1 MRLNL
6 LYLGIIFG
14 VFFAFSPAFGQ
25 IQDLSCP
32 SCISILPENIEL
44 YKELFPL
51 IIWTD
56 DSTYDHASAVKLS
69 GHLRPENTFH
79 PVTVTITD
87 PIGNIVTIKQI
98 IPDESGDFAATFD
111 TSSKLWSKD
120 GTYIIKAQSGAETRV
135 FKTKVELIES
145 KGETGPCHFNELV
158 VSANGGTYCIP
169 YEINGGR
176 TTNVEGTLDIKQ
188 KTLSLNIR
196 GTDIESI
203 ILDLPRNIL
212 DAKNPDGTDSDFVVL
227 SKGKPVDYEK
237 LSSDDA
243 SRKIQLTYPPDRKG
257 QFEIV
262 GTSVIPEF
270 GTIAMMILL
279 VTVSSVIV
287 LSRSK
292 LRSLRS
298 V

>member
-1 MRLNL
+1 M
-6 LYLGIIFG
+6 
-14 VFFAFSPAFGQ
+14 
-25 IQDLSCP
+25 
-32 SCISILPENIEL
+32 
-44 YKELFPL
+44 
-51 IIWTD
+51 
-56 DSTYDHASAVKLS
+56 
-69 GHLRPENTFH
+69 
-79 PVTVTITD
+79 
-87 PIGNIVTIKQI
+87 
-98 IPDESGDFAATFD
+98 
-111 TSSKLWSKD
+111 
-120 GTYIIKAQSGAETRV
+120 
-135 FKTKVELIES
+135 
-145 KGETGPCHFNELV
+145 